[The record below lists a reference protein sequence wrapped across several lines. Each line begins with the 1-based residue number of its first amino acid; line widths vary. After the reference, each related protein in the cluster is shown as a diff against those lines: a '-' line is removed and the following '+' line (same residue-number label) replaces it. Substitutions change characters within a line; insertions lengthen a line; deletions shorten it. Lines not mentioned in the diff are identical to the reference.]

1 MHDHKPAMIVAE
13 LKKFHTKWIT
23 LKTEVVTYCQNTLP
37 AYEEYEP
44 LILYLESAM
53 MEPNVKIVKPV

>member
-1 MHDHKPAMIVAE
+1 MIVAE
-13 LKKFHTKWIT
+13 LKKCHTKWLT

>member
-1 MHDHKPAMIVAE
+1 MIVDE
-13 LKKFHTKWIT
+13 LEKCHKKWLT
-23 LKTEVVTYCQNTLP
+23 LKTEVVKYCQNTLP